1 MNDLEELLYQLKLCG
16 LDFNQAEKSLS
27 IVSRWISE
35 NYPVMGALTE
45 IWLKENGFGNPQE
58 PQKVNED

>member
-1 MNDLEELLYQLKLCG
+1 MNDLEELIYQIKLCG
-16 LDFNQAEKSLS
+16 LDFNQAEESLR
-27 IVSRWISE
+27 IVSCWISD

-58 PQKVNED
+58 PHMAKEE